1 MMNDSFL
8 QRALIGLPVL
18 FLSLTVHEFA
28 HAWSA
33 HKFGDD
39 TAKNMGRMTLNPL
52 AHLDWLGVLVMVVSQ
67 FRFGWAKPVP
77 VNLMNLRNPR
87 VADTWISA
95 AGPISNIGL
104 AIVFGI
110 AFRLTIL
117 TDNPPEAALELLGQ
131 GVIINIVLAFFN
143 LIPLFPLDGSHVL
156 RNMLS
161 PAAEEAFDKF
171 NMIAPFLLLILVFSG
186 GLWYV
191 LNPIVSLLVPII
203 GGFSVG

>member
-1 MMNDSFL
+1 MSGDLL
-8 QRALIGLPVL
+8 QRALIGLPIL

-52 AHLDWLGVLVMVVSQ
+52 AHLDWMGVLVMVVSQ

-77 VNLMNLRNPR
+77 VNLMNLKNPR

-110 AFRLTIL
+110 AYRVANYLGNAP
-117 TDNPPEAALELLGQ
+117 DAALELFFN
-131 GVIINIVLAFFN
+131 GVIINLLLAFFN

-161 PAAEEAFDKF
+161 PKAEEMFDRF
-171 NMIAPFLLLILVFSG
+171 NMIAPFLLLVLVFTG
-186 GLWYV
+186 AYWYV
-191 LNPIVSLLVPII
+191 IGPVIMFLAPII
-203 GGFSVG
+203 GGFNVG

>member
-1 MMNDSFL
+1 MSGDLL
-8 QRALIGLPVL
+8 QRALIGLPIL

-52 AHLDWLGVLVMVVSQ
+52 AHLDWMGVLVMVVSQ

-77 VNLMNLRNPR
+77 VNLMNLKNPR

-110 AFRLTIL
+110 AYRVAAYLGNAP
-117 TDNPPEAALELLGQ
+117 DAALELFFN
-131 GVIINIVLAFFN
+131 GVIINLLLAFFN

-161 PAAEEAFDKF
+161 PKAEEMFDRF
-171 NMIAPFLLLILVFSG
+171 NMIAPFLLLVLVFTG
-186 GLWYV
+186 AYWYV
-191 LNPIVSLLVPII
+191 IGPVIMFLAPII
-203 GGFSVG
+203 GGFNVG